1 MSEFTSGVLF
11 LRKDIR
17 TISSYVQR
25 LTAFNCI
32 VNHLSPK
39 WSVVFI
45 PHTVSTE
52 NFCENLSNKL
62 PVLFF
67 WNNEDHGWGYQL
79 FLRGSLNVEF
89 NIEYDSNEDY
99 IDKEVDHSAVVAV
112 FKPTKK
118 KSISPQD
125 AMVDGNN
132 VEYFKRIM
140 GLEKMSWLNYDKCD
154 EDILDFNIE
163 IKSYENTTL
172 KTVDIEIT
180 DLSPFR
186 RNGKYGYINDE
197 GDIVVKPIF
206 DHADYFSNGLGL
218 VNYKGKIGFINH
230 DGEYVLEPVY
240 DWASSFSDNR
250 CVVDL
255 NERSM
260 IITRA
265 GEAISE
271 IDRISYRSF
280 WQFSEGKV
288 KVETRDRLI
297 GFMNEHGS
305 WVIKPKY
312 KKAGYFNDGFAWVT
326 LPSGRT
332 VYIDDK
338 ESILQVPQ
346 GYSVGCAFSEGVAIV
361 SQRFSFGVID
371 TKGDLLLDHLPLTT
385 NFFKDGLL
393 AIKSE
398 HQYQYINIHGEVVI
412 EQAFDGAYS
421 FSNGIAM
428 VDIKGRTSFIDKS
441 GRLLYKPQKYY
452 NTIMHSIRENTI
464 FKTGNKDR
472 FMYVSKLTGE
482 PVFYL
487 EELDI

>member
-1 MSEFTSGVLF
+1 MSEFTCGVLF

-17 TISSYVQR
+17 LISSYVQR
-25 LTAFNCI
+25 ITTFNCI
-32 VNHLSPK
+32 VNHLNPK

-45 PHTVSTE
+45 PQTVSIE

-62 PVLFF
+62 PLLSF

-89 NIEYDSNEDY
+89 NLEYDSNEY
-99 IDKEVDHSAVVAV
+99 HIGKEVDHSAVIAV

-132 VEYFKRIM
+132 VEYFKMIM

-154 EDILDFNIE
+154 EDVLDSNIE
-163 IKSYENTTL
+163 IESCENTTF
-172 KTVDIEIT
+172 KIVDKEIT

-186 RNGKYGYINDE
+186 KNGKYGYINDE

-206 DHADYFSNGLGL
+206 DQVDYFSNGLGL
-218 VNYKGKIGFINH
+218 VNYKGKIGFINYA
-230 DGEYVLEPVY
+230 GEYVLEPVY

-255 NERSM
+255 GTRSLV
-260 IITRA
+260 ITKA
-265 GEAISE
+265 GEIISE
-271 IDRISYRSF
+271 IDRISYEFF
-280 WQFSEGKV
+280 WQFSEGIV

-312 KKAGYFNDGFAWVT
+312 KEAGHFNDGFAWVT

-332 VYIDDK
+332 VYIDDN
-338 ESILQVPQ
+338 ERILQVPQ

-361 SQRFSFGVID
+361 SQRFSCGVID
-371 TKGDLLLDHLPLTT
+371 TKGTLLLDHLPFTT
-385 NFFKDGLL
+385 DFFKEGLL
-393 AIKSE
+393 AIKCE

-412 EQAFDGAYS
+412 EPAFDEAFS
-421 FSNGIAM
+421 FSNGVAM

-452 NTIMHSIRENTI
+452 NTIMQSIRENTI
-464 FKTGNKDR
+464 FKTGHKDR

-487 EELDI
+487 EEHDI

>member
-17 TISSYVQR
+17 SISSYVQR
-25 LTAFNCI
+25 ITAFNCI
-32 VNHLSPK
+32 VNHLTPK

-45 PHTVSTE
+45 PHTVSIE
-52 NFCENLSNKL
+52 NFCESLSNKVPL
-62 PVLFF
+62 LFF

-89 NIEYDSNEDY
+89 NIEYESTEDH
-99 IDKEVDHSAVVAV
+99 IGKEVDHSAVIAV

-125 AMVDGNN
+125 VMIDGNN
-132 VEYFKRIM
+132 VENFKMIM

-154 EDILDFNIE
+154 EDVLDSNIE
-163 IKSYENTTL
+163 IESYENTTL
-172 KTVDIEIT
+172 KIVDKEIT

-186 RNGKYGYINDE
+186 KNGKYGYINDE

-206 DHADYFSNGLGL
+206 DRVDYFSNGLGR
-218 VNYKGKIGFINH
+218 VNYKGKNGFINH
-230 DGEYVLEPVY
+230 TGEYVLEPVY
-240 DWASSFSDNR
+240 NWASSFSDNR

-255 NERSM
+255 EESSLV
-260 IITRA
+260 ITKA
-265 GEAISE
+265 GEVISE
-271 IDRISYRSF
+271 IDRKSYKSF

-305 WVIKPKY
+305 WVIMPKY
-312 KKAGYFNDGFAWVT
+312 KEAGHFNDGFAWVT

-332 VYIDDK
+332 VYIDEK
-338 ESILQVPQ
+338 EKSLQVPQ
-346 GYSVGCAFSEGVAIV
+346 GYRVGCAFSEGVAIV
-361 SQRFSFGVID
+361 SQRLSSGAID
-371 TKGDLLLDHLPLTT
+371 TKGTLLLEHLPFTT
-385 NFFKDGLL
+385 DFFREGLL
-393 AIKSE
+393 AVKYE
-398 HQYQYINIHGEVVI
+398 HQYQYINVHGEVAI
-412 EQAFDGAYS
+412 EPAFDGAFS
-421 FSNGIAM
+421 FSNGVAM

-452 NTIMHSIRENTI
+452 NTIMQSIRENTI
-464 FKTGNKDR
+464 FKTGHKDR